1 MITIETKVTIQAS
14 ERDIKPL
21 QNFVGWLE
29 DMDDEVFEALDNIL
43 PIDHALLTIM
53 EDLRGLLDN
62 IEVY

>member
-29 DMDDEVFEALDNIL
+29 DMDDELFEALDNIL